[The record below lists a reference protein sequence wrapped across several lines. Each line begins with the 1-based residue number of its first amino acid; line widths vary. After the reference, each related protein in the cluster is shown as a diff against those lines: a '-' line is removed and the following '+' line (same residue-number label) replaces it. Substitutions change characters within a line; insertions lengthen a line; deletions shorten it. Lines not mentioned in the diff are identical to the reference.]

1 MEGRVQGGRRVENDG
16 KCPTNDVPASN
27 AAVVA
32 GLATAA
38 AVGLSLTNVI
48 SARFLRLFS
57 RAHLQAV
64 MQLCA
69 APQERYFPSNYS
81 YL

>member
-48 SARFLRLFS
+48 SARFLQRVQSSEFII
-57 RAHLQAV
+57 
-64 MQLCA
+64 
-69 APQERYFPSNYS
+69 
-81 YL
+81 

>member
-48 SARFLRLFS
+48 SARFLQRVQSSEFIIARGQANRLG
-57 RAHLQAV
+57 
-64 MQLCA
+64 
-69 APQERYFPSNYS
+69 
-81 YL
+81 